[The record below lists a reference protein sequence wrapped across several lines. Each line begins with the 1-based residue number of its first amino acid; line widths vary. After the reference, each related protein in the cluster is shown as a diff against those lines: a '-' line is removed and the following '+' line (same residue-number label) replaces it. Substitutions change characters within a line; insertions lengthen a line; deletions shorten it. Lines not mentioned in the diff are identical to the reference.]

1 MKGWKSLLHFLRV
14 AYTTSWKTAA
24 YSLLLTAEKSALPII
39 TTVLSARL
47 LGQLTSGA
55 ASDEIGTTIFLI
67 IAVGF
72 AAGMVQPFLANR
84 FATHLEKMKDDL
96 RLRIGIK
103 MLHLEYGKLESS
115 KVQDMKQQ
123 ALLPIVEWNVFEFI
137 LNDFVPAVLGSVMTI
152 LTTFFLVLDYGLFLV
167 LPVLLLVAVQFGL
180 TKVKNR
186 KLQTVMSN
194 VGLMERRLDYY
205 NMVAD
210 DFSMGKDIRL
220 FRMDRML
227 MEKIRHLNKEEVGE
241 FSELF
246 YKASFLDFWGTWVT
260 QVQVYMIY
268 FIEAFALYRRAVDI
282 EAFFMV
288 TGLFINFGNAVFRI
302 LNAFSDLHVRIRF
315 LEGFFN
321 FEQLPVEDVQEEDDR
336 RSAVEIEFEGVSFG
350 YEGTEKKIL
359 EDVSFSIPRGNS
371 VALVGVNGSGK
382 TTIAKLATGLLK
394 PSGGRILVDGTPL
407 SANAHNAAA
416 AVYQDFQLFAFTL
429 RENVETA
436 FAGRGDV
443 EKTLKTVGLGGLLDS
458 AGGGLETY
466 LYQAWHEGGITPS
479 GGQGQKLAVARALYK
494 DAGLI
499 VLDEPTS
506 AYDAKAEEEVFRD
519 FRKLTEGK
527 TALLISHR
535 LASCRFCDEI
545 MVLDGGRIVERGTHE
560 QLMGQVNGKYRE
572 MFQAQAKY
580 YQG

>member
-67 IAVGF
+67 IAVGL

-137 LNDFVPAVLGSVMTI
+137 LNDFVPAVLGSIMTI
-152 LTTFFLVLDYGLFLV
+152 VTTFFLVLDYGLFLV

-186 KLQTVMSN
+186 KFQAVMSN

-227 MEKIRHLNKEEVGE
+227 MEKIRHLNKKEVGE

-302 LNAFSDLHVRIRF
+302 LSAFSDLHVRIRF

-321 FEQLPVEDVQEEDDR
+321 FEQLPVEEIQEEDDR

-394 PSGGRILVDGTPL
+394 PGGGRILVDGTPL
-407 SANAHNAAA
+407 SANAHNAAS
-416 AVYQDFQLFAFTL
+416 AVYQDFQLFAFTI

-443 EKTLKTVGLGGLLDS
+443 EKTLRTVGLGGLLDS

-545 MVLDGGRIVERGTHE
+545 MVLDGGRIVERGPHE
-560 QLMGQVNGKYRE
+560 QLMRQANGKYRE

>member
-84 FATHLEKMKDDL
+84 FAIHLEKMKDDL

-394 PSGGRILVDGTPL
+394 PLGGRILVDGTPL
-407 SANAHNAAA
+407 SANAHNAAS

-443 EKTLKTVGLGGLLDS
+443 EKTLRTVGLGGLLDS

>member
-394 PSGGRILVDGTPL
+394 PAGGRILVDGTPL
-407 SANAHNAAA
+407 SANAHNAAS

-443 EKTLKTVGLGGLLDS
+443 EKTLRTVGLGGLLDS

>member
-205 NMVAD
+205 NTVAD

-394 PSGGRILVDGTPL
+394 PAGGRILVDGTPL
-407 SANAHNAAA
+407 SANAHNAAS

-436 FAGRGDV
+436 FTGRGDV
-443 EKTLKTVGLGGLLDS
+443 EKTLRTVGLGGLLDS

>member
-72 AAGMVQPFLANR
+72 AAGMVQPFLTNR

-394 PSGGRILVDGTPL
+394 PAGGRILVDGTPL
-407 SANAHNAAA
+407 SANAHNAAS

-443 EKTLKTVGLGGLLDS
+443 EKTLRTVGLGGLLDS